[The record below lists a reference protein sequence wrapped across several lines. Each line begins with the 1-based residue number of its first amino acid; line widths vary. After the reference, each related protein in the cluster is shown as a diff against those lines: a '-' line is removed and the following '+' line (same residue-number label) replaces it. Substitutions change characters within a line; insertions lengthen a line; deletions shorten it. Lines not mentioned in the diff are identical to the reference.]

1 MLLCESTPKYMID
14 GWIELVSHPALSLC
28 ELISVQSQ
36 RPDFTLR
43 TGLRLGLNLERY
55 FDTPNLRELI
65 LCNH

>member
-14 GWIELVSHPALSLC
+14 GGIELVSHPAPSLC
-28 ELISVQSQ
+28 ELISVQSR